1 MMQEQAHILVADD
14 ERNIR
19 TNLAALL
26 ESAGYVVD
34 VARDGEEALDICKQR
49 HPDIAFVDLHMPKLP
64 GLEVLAQIRALS
76 PKTAVV
82 IITAYGSAA
91 SAVEAM
97 KLGAVDFLEKP
108 FEPKIIG
115 ILAEE
120 ILFRRAMQPGAS
132 FDDLMHLA
140 ELARERNAV
149 LEARG
154 YLKAAMT
161 RALDRPEA
169 YYWLGYLSEAQG
181 DQKQAIRYYYMAVTA
196 RSDYAPAVEALKR
209 SGKLH

>member
-1 MMQEQAHILVADD
+1 MQEQAHILVADD

-19 TNLAALL
+19 TNLATLL

-120 ILFRRAMQPGAS
+120 ILFRREMQPGAS

-140 ELARERNAV
+140 DLARERNAV
-149 LEARG
+149 LEARS
-154 YLKAAMT
+154 YLKVAMS
-161 RALDRPEA
+161 RALDRPEP
-169 YYWLGYLSEAQG
+169 YYWLGYLCEAQS

-196 RSDYAPAVEALKR
+196 RSDYAPAVDALKR
-209 SGKLH
+209 LGKLH

>member
-1 MMQEQAHILVADD
+1 MQEQAHILVADD

-19 TNLAALL
+19 TNLATLL

-64 GLEVLAQIRALS
+64 GLEVLAQIKALS

-120 ILFRRAMQPGAS
+120 ILFRREMQPGAL

-140 ELARERNAV
+140 DLARERNAV
-149 LEARG
+149 LEARS
-154 YLKAAMT
+154 YLKVAMS
-161 RALDRPEA
+161 RALDRPEP
-169 YYWLGYLSEAQG
+169 Y
-181 DQKQAIRYYYMAVTA
+181 
-196 RSDYAPAVEALKR
+196 
-209 SGKLH
+209 

>member
-1 MMQEQAHILVADD
+1 MQEQAHILVADD

-19 TNLAALL
+19 TNLATLL

-76 PKTAVV
+76 PKTVVV

-120 ILFRRAMQPGAS
+120 ILFRREMQPGAS

-140 ELARERNAV
+140 DLARERNAV
-149 LEARG
+149 LEARS
-154 YLKAAMT
+154 YLKVAMS
-161 RALDRPEA
+161 RALDRPEP
-169 YYWLGYLSEAQG
+169 YYWLGYLWEAKG
-181 DQKQAIRYYYMAVTA
+181 DPKQAIRYYYMAVTN
-196 RSDYAPAVEALKR
+196 RSDYAPAVDALKR
-209 SGKLH
+209 LGKLH